1 MTTTLTQGPD
11 RVLLLETAFSAGFMR
26 DPVDASGRKVRTN
39 FGPSLKAFG
48 HPGAGGSHAFADPEN
63 RISFAYVMNQME
75 PGVLARPEVVA
86 LDRRALRCARRRETM
101 KTAAD
106 LERFLH
112 EKIPLTVAMG
122 VHVAECSDARLV
134 LTAPLAPNRNHLQTA
149 FGGSLHALATLSGYS
164 LLWWL
169 LREPE
174 AHIVIRESTI
184 ALRAPGARRHCVRFA
199 PAPSPAELERFRRDF
214 ARKGKARIALE
225 AAIEYDGE
233 VAARF
238 RATFVAMK

>member
-1 MTTTLTQGPD
+1 
-11 RVLLLETAFSAGFMR
+11 
-26 DPVDASGRKVRTN
+26 
-39 FGPSLKAFG
+39 
-48 HPGAGGSHAFADPEN
+48 
-63 RISFAYVMNQME
+63 MN
-75 PGVLARPEVVA
+75 
-86 LDRRALRCARRRETM
+86 
-101 KTAAD
+101 TAAD

-122 VHVAECSDARLV
+122 VQVAECSDARVV

-169 LREPE
+169 LRQPH

-184 ALRAPGARRHCVRFA
+184 SYERPVRDTLRAVCAS
-199 PAPSPAELERFRRDF
+199 PAPAELERFRRDF

-225 AAIEYDGE
+225 AVIEQNDE
-233 VAARF
+233 IAARF
-238 RATFVAMK
+238 HATFVAMK